1 MKNKLKSAFC
11 AALACALVPA
21 AAAAESPNALAH
33 PTIATGMSI
42 PVPGL
47 SSPTPQIPAHGRSVL
62 VDAASARLFMIEN
75 GQVVD
80 SMRVI
85 VGKAASATPTL
96 RSTIYYATMNPY
108 WNVPVDLA
116 RKIIA
121 PRVLK
126 DGPGYLKA
134 RGYEILTKFGPDAE
148 EISAKSVDWQAV
160 ADGQAEVYVRQLP
173 GPGNS
178 MGRMK
183 FGFFN
188 NDGIFLHDTPQKE
201 LFEEA
206 SRSLSNGCVRL
217 EDADRLARWML
228 NREPGADYSTPEQ
241 HVALPSPVHIMI
253 TYLDPMAQMQVAA
266 LR

>member
-1 MKNKLKSAFC
+1 MKRLLC
-11 AALACALVPA
+11 AALSLALVPA
-21 AAAAESPNALAH
+21 AAAAESPNAPGYPA
-33 PTIATGMSI
+33 IATGMSI
-42 PVPGL
+42 PVPGA
-47 SSPTPQIPAHGRSVL
+47 SASAPAIPAHGRHVL

-85 VGKAASATPTL
+85 VGKPDSATPTL
-96 RSTIYYATMNPY
+96 KSTIYHATLNPY

-126 DGPGYLKA
+126 DGPSYLSKNGYQV
-134 RGYEILTKFGPDAE
+134 LTRFGAGAQ
-148 EISAKSVDWQAV
+148 EISPDSVDWQAV
-160 ADGQAEVYVRQLP
+160 ADGSATVYVRQLP

-183 FGFFN
+183 FGFTN
-188 NDGIFLHDTPQKE
+188 NDGIFLHDTPKKE
-201 LFEEA
+201 LFAEA
-206 SRSLSNGCVRL
+206 SRQLSNGCVRL
-217 EDADRLARWML
+217 EDAERLARWML
-228 NREPGADYSTPEQ
+228 GRDPAAEYAAPEQ
-241 HVALPSPVHIMI
+241 HVALPAPVHITI
-253 TYLDPMAQMQVAA
+253 AYLDPMAQTQVAS